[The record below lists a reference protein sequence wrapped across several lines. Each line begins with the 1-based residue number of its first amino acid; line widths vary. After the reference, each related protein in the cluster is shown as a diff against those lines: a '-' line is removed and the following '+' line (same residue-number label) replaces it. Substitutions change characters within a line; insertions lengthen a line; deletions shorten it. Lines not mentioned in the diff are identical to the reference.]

1 MNSPDEQFSS
11 GHFPSGPSSSELAST
26 EHASTEQGARDPAP
40 DGLSSDSHSPDSH
53 SPGDQFCNDLSS
65 RDPSS
70 RDQSSRDHSSRGRGT
85 AGAVG
90 SDVSGSIQSLLG
102 TVVIAVFVI
111 TFIVQ
116 AFQIPSPSMENT
128 LLVGDYLLVNK
139 LCYGGGGLGDY
150 FMPYRQVRRG
160 DIVVFHYPVDP
171 TQHFVKRVIG
181 VPGDRVRLV
190 NKQVLVNGLPLKE
203 PYARFSRPADDVFR
217 DNFPRL
223 DVMSGPTPEWW
234 LQLRKLVEDGQLIVP
249 EGHYFVM
256 GDNRDN
262 SSDSRY
268 WGFVPEANIIGRPLV
283 IYWSVQGGEGD
294 GTAPSSVSDK
304 LYHFAYVL
312 THIFQITRWNRTL
325 RLVH

>member
-1 MNSPDEQFSS
+1 LPGEHFS
-11 GHFPSGPSSSELAST
+11 
-26 EHASTEQGARDPAP
+26 
-40 DGLSSDSHSPDSH
+40 
-53 SPGDQFCNDLSS
+53 GD
-65 RDPSS
+65 
-70 RDQSSRDHSSRGRGT
+70 RGT
-85 AGAVG
+85 RWAAGTG
-90 SDVSGSIQSLLG
+90 VSGSLQSLLG

-139 LCYGGGGLGDY
+139 LCYGGGSLADF
-150 FMPYRQVRRG
+150 FMPYHQVRRG

-171 TQHFVKRVIG
+171 AQHFVKRVIG

-203 PYARFSRPADDVFR
+203 PYARFSRIADDSFR

-223 DVMSGPTPEWW
+223 DVLAGPTPEWW
-234 LQLRKLVEDGQLIVP
+234 VQLHKLVEDGQLIVP

-262 SSDSRY
+262 SYDSRY
-268 WGFVPEANIIGRPLV
+268 WGFVPQANIIGRPLV
-283 IYWSVQGGEGD
+283 IYWSVKGTEGD
-294 GTAPSSVSDK
+294 ATATSSLGEK
-304 LYHFAYVL
+304 LYHFAYAV